1 MGTTTGVTMAEAQ
14 VENADV
20 LSPSGRARPNVK
32 ELLGSASVM
41 DAWDKMHGVEAPAQ
55 ATVAV
60 DVDGDGRADVLV
72 TGVDR
77 DRGGIP
83 DALQGGQTVLSPR
96 SWDIQNPGV
105 VYPYA
110 TQYATQVVQAPMEVT
125 SVRELPVGEVRAEY
139 YVDQPVEV
147 KVKREVYVDEPVEVK
162 VRRDVIVDVPVEK
175 EVHVDVP
182 VEVRVEREGPVDVPV
197 YVEREVVREEI
208 VEVRREIVHEVKVRR
223 EVYVDDPVE
232 VKVRREVIV
241 EVPVEKEVHVDVP
254 VEVRV
259 EREVP
264 VDVPVYVER
273 EVHIDQP
280 VEVRREIPVY
290 KYVDAP
296 EIGHQ
301 TILSPRSVTQHI
313 TAHPETTHVLSP
325 RSISLSPRSYQ
336 LAHPG
341 EVRLLSPRGGHTIGA
356 TIPGLIQTETTAP
369 SGPLSPRSQDLAD
382 TIKELD
388 ALD

>member
-77 DRGGIP
+77 DRDGIP

-96 SWDIQNPGV
+96 SWGIQNPGV

-125 SVRELPVGEVRAEY
+125 SE
-139 YVDQPVEV
+139 
-147 KVKREVYVDEPVEVK
+147 REV
-162 VRRDVIVDVPVEK
+162 
-175 EVHVDVP
+175 
-182 VEVRVEREGPVDVPV
+182 PVDVPV